1 MNLRNV
7 AAVAVVALSA
17 SLLPACS
24 TTSSTQPGV
33 VGVDREQRFL
43 VSSEQ
48 INQASEQAY
57 AQVMADAQKKGA
69 LNRNPAHVQRVRTIT
84 QRLIPAATA
93 FREDAVKWKWE
104 ANVISANEVNAWAMP
119 GGKIAVYTGIIEKLN
134 LTDDELAAIMG
145 HEVAHALREHG
156 RERASQQM
164 AQNAVL
170 GIGAAILGVGQLGVQ
185 LSQAVLDVTF
195 NLPHSRQDEIEA
207 DRIGVELAARAG
219 YDPRAAVSLWQ
230 KMAQLGG
237 GGGPSFLSTHPEPG
251 ARMSDL
257 QAYAQKVMP
266 LYEARRKAGA
276 SAGN

>member
-1 MNLRNV
+1 MTLRTL
-7 AAVAVVALSA
+7 AASAVIALSA

-33 VGVDREQRFL
+33 VGVDREQRFF

-48 INQASEQAY
+48 INQAAAQAY

-69 LNRNPAHVQRVRTIT
+69 LNRNQAQVQRVRAIT
-84 QRLIPAATA
+84 QRLIPAASA
-93 FREDAVKWKWE
+93 FRQDALKWQWE
-104 ANVISANEVNAWAMP
+104 ANVISSNEVNAWAMP

-145 HEVAHALREHG
+145 HEIGHALREHG

-164 AQNAVL
+164 AQSTVL
-170 GIGAAILGVGQLGVQ
+170 GIGAAILGIGEIGQA

-195 NLPHSRQDEIEA
+195 NLPHSRQDEVEA

-219 YDPRAAVSLWQ
+219 FDPRAAVALWQ

-237 GGGPSFLSTHPEPG
+237 NGGPSFLSTHPEPG
-251 ARMSDL
+251 ARMADL

-266 LYEARRKAGA
+266 LYSAAKASP
-276 SAGN
+276 SAGK